1 MRVES
6 DNFLDRYGHE
16 VVLRN
21 AEPSDAAVLIRYLK
35 DTSSETPYLIREPEE
50 VSLSE
55 EQDQKIIQ
63 RKIDAERELMLVAIA
78 DGRLA
83 WACSL
88 MRMGELRRFRH
99 RCELAIAL
107 YQKYC
112 GKGIG
117 KRMMEV
123 LLDAAEKAG
132 YEQAE
137 LEVIADNERAIVLY
151 EKLGFQKYGTFQDYM
166 KYRDGT
172 YGDAFWMMKKL

>member
-55 EQDQKIIQ
+55 EQEQKIIQ

-83 WACSL
+83 GACSL

-137 LEVIADNERAIVLY
+137 HQFPGSAPLPVHRRQERRSV
-151 EKLGFQKYGTFQDYM
+151 
-166 KYRDGT
+166 
-172 YGDAFWMMKKL
+172 

>member
-55 EQDQKIIQ
+55 EQEQKIIQ

-83 WACSL
+83 GACSL

-99 RCELAIAL
+99 RCELAISL

-137 LEVIADNERAIVLY
+137 LEVIADNERAIALY

>member
-55 EQDQKIIQ
+55 EQEQKIIQ

-83 WACSL
+83 GACSL
-88 MRMGELRRFRH
+88 MRMGQRR
-99 RCELAIAL
+99 LTQSSL
-107 YQKYC
+107 
-112 GKGIG
+112 
-117 KRMMEV
+117 
-123 LLDAAEKAG
+123 
-132 YEQAE
+132 
-137 LEVIADNERAIVLY
+137 
-151 EKLGFQKYGTFQDYM
+151 
-166 KYRDGT
+166 
-172 YGDAFWMMKKL
+172 